1 MSDIQPTAQSR
12 AWRRFAADLIV
23 PVLLCAYASHYYLSV
38 ARLPKPETNLL
49 LIGPVYWILLAC
61 SLAFAGLRL
70 RDTLRTLAQAPGSP
84 ASDAQD
90 RAEQGPPL
98 GKAVAFIVLTMA
110 CVWLIPILGFA
121 VTIAAYTALMLLA
134 LGVRSLPLLMFTPT
148 LLAGGLWAGMELF
161 LNLRVPT
168 GWLF

>member
-1 MSDIQPTAQSR
+1 MSDSLHAVQSR

-23 PVLLCAYASHYYLSV
+23 PALLCAYASHYYLSV

-49 LIGPVYWILLAC
+49 LIGPVYWILIVC
-61 SLAFAGLRL
+61 SLMFVGLRL
-70 RDTLRTLAQAPGSP
+70 RDTVRMLAEVRKSRG
-84 ASDAQD
+84 SDAKEQ
-90 RAEQGPPL
+90 AEQGPPL
-98 GKAVAFIVLTMA
+98 GKALAFIILTMA

-134 LGVRSLPLLMFTPT
+134 LGVNSLPLLLLVPT
-148 LLAGGLWAGMELF
+148 LLAGSLWVGMEWF